1 MNLSYILKGISMPNT
16 TAEKDYTQYSEKQLF
31 NLIHQLER
39 KIKKMQNDRVSF
51 KEKMAKELEKRDQ
64 NFKDKIDALNELLQ
78 KISQAFD
85 DKNDCCFG
93 HETPNLETQQAM
105 RDALSG
111 VNLTQIDSLDD
122 LTNELKRENSKG
134 FENVC
139 FSV

>member
-1 MNLSYILKGISMPNT
+1 MPNT
-16 TAEKDYTQYSEKQLF
+16 TTNKDYTKYSEKQLF

-85 DKNDCCFG
+85 DKRDCCFG
-93 HETPNLETQQAM
+93 HEIPNIQTQQAM
-105 RDALSG
+105 RDALKDKNLETIEDFSAWANEMKKE
-111 VNLTQIDSLDD
+111 VNA
-122 LTNELKRENSKG
+122 EN
-134 FENVC
+134 
-139 FSV
+139 

>member
-1 MNLSYILKGISMPNT
+1 MPNT
-16 TAEKDYTQYSEKQLF
+16 TTNKDYTQYSEKQLF

-64 NFKDKIDALNELLQ
+64 NFKDKIDALNGLLQ

-85 DKNDCCFG
+85 DKRDCCLG
-93 HETPNLETQQAM
+93 RKIPNLETQKAM
-105 RDALSG
+105 RDALNG
-111 VNLTQIDSLDD
+111 VNLTQIDSLDG
-122 LTNELKRENSKG
+122 LTNELKRENGKG

>member
-16 TAEKDYTQYSEKQLF
+16 TAKKDYTKYSEKQLF

-85 DKNDCCFG
+85 DKRDCCLG
-93 HETPNLETQQAM
+93 RKIPNIQTQQAM
-105 RDALSG
+105 RDALNGENLETIEDFSAWANEIKKE
-111 VNLTQIDSLDD
+111 VNA
-122 LTNELKRENSKG
+122 EN
-134 FENVC
+134 
-139 FSV
+139 

>member
-1 MNLSYILKGISMPNT
+1 MPNSPIK
-16 TAEKDYTQYSEKQLF
+16 KDYTQYSEKQLF
-31 NLIHQLER
+31 NLINQLEQ
-39 KIKKMQNDRVSF
+39 KIKKMQNDRASF

-64 NFKDKIDALNELLQ
+64 NFKDKIDALNGLLQ

-85 DKNDCCFG
+85 DKRDCCLG
-93 HETPNLETQQAM
+93 RKIPNLETQQAM
-105 RDALSG
+105 RDALNG

>member
-1 MNLSYILKGISMPNT
+1 MPNT
-16 TAEKDYTQYSEKQLF
+16 TAEKDYTKYSEKQLV

-85 DKNDCCFG
+85 DKRDCCLG
-93 HETPNLETQQAM
+93 RKIPNIQTQQAM
-105 RDALSG
+105 RDALNG

-122 LTNELKRENSKG
+122 LTNELKRENNKG

>member
-1 MNLSYILKGISMPNT
+1 MPNT
-16 TAEKDYTQYSEKQLF
+16 TAKKDYTKYSEKQLF
-31 NLIHQLER
+31 NLIHQLDR

-85 DKNDCCFG
+85 DKRDCCLG
-93 HETPNLETQQAM
+93 RKIPNIQTQQAM
-105 RDALSG
+105 RDAVNG
-111 VNLTQIDSLDD
+111 VNLTQIDNLDD
-122 LTNELKRENSKG
+122 LTNELKRENNKG

>member
-1 MNLSYILKGISMPNT
+1 MPNT
-16 TAEKDYTQYSEKQLF
+16 TAKKDYTKYSEKQLF

-93 HETPNLETQQAM
+93 RKIPNIQTQQAM
-105 RDALSG
+105 RDA
-111 VNLTQIDSLDD
+111 VNGENLETIEDFSAWA
-122 LTNELKRENSKG
+122 NEIKKEVNTEN
-134 FENVC
+134 
-139 FSV
+139 

>member
-1 MNLSYILKGISMPNT
+1 MPNT
-16 TAEKDYTQYSEKQLF
+16 TAEKDYTKYSQKQLF

-78 KISQAFD
+78 KISQSFD
-85 DKNDCCFG
+85 DKRDCCLG
-93 HETPNLETQQAM
+93 RKIPNIQTQQAM
-105 RDALSG
+105 RDALNG

-122 LTNELKRENSKG
+122 LTNELKRENNKG

-139 FSV
+139 SSV

>member
-1 MNLSYILKGISMPNT
+1 MPNT

-31 NLIHQLER
+31 NLINQLER

-78 KISQAFD
+78 KISQAFN
-85 DKNDCCFG
+85 DKRDCCFG
-93 HETPNLETQQAM
+93 HEIPNIQTQQAM
-105 RDALSG
+105 RDAVNG

-122 LTNELKRENSKG
+122 LTNELKRENNKG

>member
-1 MNLSYILKGISMPNT
+1 MPNT
-16 TAEKDYTQYSEKQLF
+16 TAKKDYTKYSEKQLV

-64 NFKDKIDALNELLQ
+64 NFKDKIDALNGLLQ

-85 DKNDCCFG
+85 DKRDCCLG

-105 RDALSG
+105 RDALKDENLETIEDFSAWANEIKKE
-111 VNLTQIDSLDD
+111 VNA
-122 LTNELKRENSKG
+122 EN
-134 FENVC
+134 
-139 FSV
+139 

>member
-1 MNLSYILKGISMPNT
+1 MPNT
-16 TAEKDYTQYSEKQLF
+16 TVKKDYTKYSEKQLF

-39 KIKKMQNDRVSF
+39 KIKKMQNDRASF

-64 NFKDKIDALNELLQ
+64 TFKDKIDALNELLQ

-85 DKNDCCFG
+85 DKRDCCLG
-93 HETPNLETQQAM
+93 RKIPNIQTQQAM
-105 RDALSG
+105 RDAVNG

-122 LTNELKRENSKG
+122 LTNELKRENNKG

>member
-1 MNLSYILKGISMPNT
+1 MPNSPT
-16 TAEKDYTQYSEKQLF
+16 KKNYTKYSEKQLF

-85 DKNDCCFG
+85 DKRDCCFG
-93 HETPNLETQQAM
+93 HEIPNIQTQQAM
-105 RDALSG
+105 RDALKDE
-111 VNLTQIDSLDD
+111 NLETIEDFSAWA
-122 LTNELKRENSKG
+122 NEVKKEMNAEN
-134 FENVC
+134 
-139 FSV
+139 

>member
-1 MNLSYILKGISMPNT
+1 MPNSPT
-16 TAEKDYTQYSEKQLF
+16 KKDYTQYSEKQLF
-31 NLIHQLER
+31 NLINQLEQ
-39 KIKKMQNDRVSF
+39 KIKKMQNDRASF

-85 DKNDCCFG
+85 DKRDCCLG
-93 HETPNLETQQAM
+93 RKIPNIQTQQAM
-105 RDALSG
+105 RDALNG

-122 LTNELKRENSKG
+122 LTNELKRENNKG

>member
-1 MNLSYILKGISMPNT
+1 MPNT
-16 TAEKDYTQYSEKQLF
+16 TAKKDYTKYSEKQLF

-85 DKNDCCFG
+85 DKRDCCLG
-93 HETPNLETQQAM
+93 RKIPNIQTQQAM
-105 RDALSG
+105 RDALNG
-111 VNLTQIDSLDD
+111 VNLTQIDNLDD
-122 LTNELKRENSKG
+122 LTNELKRENNKG

>member
-1 MNLSYILKGISMPNT
+1 MPNSPT
-16 TAEKDYTQYSEKQLF
+16 KKDYTQYSEKQLF
-31 NLIHQLER
+31 NLINQLEQ
-39 KIKKMQNDRVSF
+39 KIKKMQNDRASF

-85 DKNDCCFG
+85 DKRDCCLG
-93 HETPNLETQQAM
+93 HETPNLETQQVM
-105 RDALSG
+105 RDALNG

-122 LTNELKRENSKG
+122 LTNELKRENNKG

>member
-1 MNLSYILKGISMPNT
+1 MPNSPT
-16 TAEKDYTQYSEKQLF
+16 KKDYTRYSEKQLF

-105 RDALSG
+105 RDALKGENLETIEDLSAWANEIKKE
-111 VNLTQIDSLDD
+111 VNA
-122 LTNELKRENSKG
+122 EN
-134 FENVC
+134 
-139 FSV
+139 

>member
-1 MNLSYILKGISMPNT
+1 MPNT
-16 TAEKDYTQYSEKQLF
+16 TAEKDYTKYSEKQLF
-31 NLIHQLER
+31 SLIHQLER

-85 DKNDCCFG
+85 DKRDCCLG
-93 HETPNLETQQAM
+93 RKIPNIQTQQAM
-105 RDALSG
+105 RDAVNG

-122 LTNELKRENSKG
+122 LTNELKRENNKG

-139 FSV
+139 SSV

>member
-1 MNLSYILKGISMPNT
+1 MPNT
-16 TAEKDYTQYSEKQLF
+16 TAEKDYTKYSEKQLF

-85 DKNDCCFG
+85 DKRDCCLG
-93 HETPNLETQQAM
+93 RKIPNIQTQQAM
-105 RDALSG
+105 RDVVNG
-111 VNLTQIDSLDD
+111 VNLTQIDSLDV
-122 LTNELKRENSKG
+122 LTNELKRENNKG

>member
-1 MNLSYILKGISMPNT
+1 MPNSPT
-16 TAEKDYTQYSEKQLF
+16 KKDYTQYSEKQLF
-31 NLIHQLER
+31 NLINQLEQ
-39 KIKKMQNDRVSF
+39 KIKKMQNDRASF

-85 DKNDCCFG
+85 NKRDCCLG
-93 HETPNLETQQAM
+93 RKIPNIQTQQAM
-105 RDALSG
+105 RDALNE

-122 LTNELKRENSKG
+122 LTNELKRENNKG